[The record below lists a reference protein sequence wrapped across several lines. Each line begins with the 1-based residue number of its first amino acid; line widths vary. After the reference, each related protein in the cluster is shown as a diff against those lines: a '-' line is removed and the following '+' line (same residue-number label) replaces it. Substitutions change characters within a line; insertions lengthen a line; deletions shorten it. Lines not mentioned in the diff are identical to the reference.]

1 MLEAMRQLALDA
13 LWVELDEGK
22 SSDPEV
28 WYQELRAHDL
38 GRLFPKLIEDI
49 EQEGGKD
56 KQRYYTL
63 RADPQHTDIAV
74 LQSVEFRE
82 GDSVKLPFNQASGPQ
97 APALGPVIKRTSP
110 SKAKDAGPTIKIQ
123 QTTLKAFGEIADAG
137 RPWGPY
143 FRAAQECFLRP
154 KIEIN
159 GQVINAPGGALQVAI
174 QLIDEKR
181 TVLLVFQDELDR
193 LPGQVPEYVDY
204 LQEVL
209 AKTKYATAQIPA
221 CEGKTCALCG
231 HGPVK
236 VYPKA
241 PNGAGINLAN
251 LDREGAFPGLD
262 SSAAWKGFSLCV
274 SCADLLYVY
283 CKHVAD
289 DYRAT
294 IAGHNALVIPS
305 LQLDPDARKKFAKR
319 LHEWIGGLHQ
329 AKDAVV
335 VREKQL
341 LNILGEEQ
349 VVTALAILWAE
360 FGQRIDDIRGVV
372 TDVLPSRLQKLVEF
386 NRQIVSLECPVF
398 PEQSLDDFQY
408 NLPLTILKPLL
419 RRPGG
424 KAAEK
429 SNDSRRLFDL
439 RRDVAE
445 AIYHASPLPGRFFDE
460 AHETAR
466 WHFKVICGSGSPWAL
481 LNEGVAKDG
490 KRFLTMAG
498 WVRQLARFLHYLRLI
513 GVPMPDHQEL
523 YQPSC
528 EVLKPYFGGE
538 SAIRGSARAF
548 AFILGVLYGKL
559 LQVQAARGVNVGAN
573 ALTWLKR
580 LTLSGRDLSELYV
593 KVREKMLAYE
603 MGGNAT
609 VRQIVTELGELGAKL
624 GANIQLDETET
635 CYFLL
640 LGQSLAT
647 KIIPSKQGKP
657 GEGENHE

>member
-1 MLEAMRQLALDA
+1 MLEEMRQLALDD
-13 LWVELDEGK
+13 LWVELDGGE
-22 SSDPEV
+22 SEDPEA
-28 WYQELRAHDL
+28 WYQALRANNL
-38 GRLFPKLIEDI
+38 GCLFPKLVEDV

-56 KQRYYTL
+56 RQRYYTL

-82 GDSVKLPFNQASGPQ
+82 GDSARLPFNQASGPQ
-97 APALGPVIKRTSP
+97 APALGPVIKRTAP
-110 SKAKDAGPTIKIQ
+110 SKAKEAGPTVKIQ
-123 QTTLKAFGEIADAG
+123 QTTLKAFGELAEAG
-137 RPWGPY
+137 RPWSPF

-159 GQVINAPGGALQVAI
+159 GQVRDAPGGAFQAAI
-174 QLIDEKR
+174 RLIEEKR
-181 TVLLVFQDELDR
+181 TVLLAFCDALDR
-193 LPGQVPEYVDY
+193 LPGEVPEYVDY

-221 CEGKTCALCG
+221 CDGKICSLCG
-231 HGPVK
+231 RGPVK

-262 SSAAWKGFSLCV
+262 SSAAWKGFALCV
-274 SCADLLYVY
+274 DCADLLYVF

-289 DYRAT
+289 EYRAT

-305 LQLDPDARKKFAKR
+305 LQFYPSLRRKFAKR
-319 LHEWIGGLHQ
+319 MREWVSELR
-329 AKDAVV
+329 KVKESVV
-335 VREKQL
+335 VREEKL

-349 VVTALAILWAE
+349 AVTTLTILWAE
-360 FGQRIDDIRGVV
+360 FGQRIDDICGVV

-386 NRQIVSLECPVF
+386 NRRIVALDSPVF
-398 PEQSLDDFQY
+398 PEQQLDDFQY
-408 NLPLTILKPLL
+408 NLRLTILKPLF

-439 RRDVAE
+439 RRDLAE
-445 AIYHASPLPGRFFDE
+445 AIYHASSLPDRFFDE
-460 AHETAR
+460 VHETAK
-466 WHFKVICGSGSPWAL
+466 WHFNTVNDSGSPWGL
-481 LNEGVAKDG
+481 LNEGVTKDG
-490 KRFLTMAG
+490 KVFLTIAG
-498 WVRQLARFLHYLRLI
+498 WIRQLAKFLHYLRLI
-513 GVPMPDHQEL
+513 GVMRMPDHQEL
-523 YQPSC
+523 YQPSS
-528 EVLKPYFGGE
+528 EVLKPYFSGE
-538 SAIRGSARAF
+538 SAIRGPARTF

-559 LQVQAARGVNVGAN
+559 LQVQAARGVNVSAN

-580 LTLSGRDLSELYV
+580 LTLSGRDLPALYV
-593 KVREKMLAYE
+593 KVREKLLAYE
-603 MGGNAT
+603 TEGNPN
-609 VRQIVTELGELGAKL
+609 VRQIVTELGELGSKL
-624 GANIQLDETET
+624 GTSIDLDETET

-647 KIIPSKQGKP
+647 KIMPSKQEKQ
-657 GEGENHE
+657 GENHE